1 MLRPS
6 VPTRRVVG
14 VAVAVTVGAGIGF
27 GAYSLGSAAGANSSY
42 LPGVSTAAGTGSDPG
57 ASTAEYLTLDEATA
71 IAVEFAPGR
80 VVEVDEDH
88 EPTGL
93 QYDVTVLHDNG
104 TATKVEVDALTG
116 QIVST
121 SFDDDWDS

>member
-6 VPTRRVVG
+6 VPTRRVIG
-14 VAVAVTVGAGIGF
+14 IAVAVTVGAGIGF
-27 GAYSLGSAAGANSSY
+27 GAYSLGSAAGA
-42 LPGVSTAAGTGSDPG
+42 P
-57 ASTAEYLTLDEATA
+57 TAEYLTLDEATA
-71 IAVEFAPGR
+71 IAVEFTPGR
-80 VVEVDEDH
+80 VVEIDEDH

-104 TATKVEVDALTG
+104 TTTKVEVDALTG